1 MQIHLNLQF
10 VLLVVAIGVLATRL
24 SGRAYD
30 AQPRRFVTLCIL
42 CGLLGVA
49 AVGAYFRTPVF
60 AKLLGLQPA
69 AIVEKSVQWLKAF
82 IALAAAGL
90 SLYEVV
96 LIKQKKQRL
105 LPHWAKGIAAA
116 LAVMA
121 VGAYF
126 RFGDL
131 GYSQF
136 YHRWEFYHYYMGSKY
151 NREIGYERLYRCTA
165 VAQAELGQLNEVRA
179 RKLRDLAIDVLS
191 PTQPVLDQPE
201 ECKSHFT
208 PERWEA
214 YKKDVV
220 WFRNSS
226 NLQYWNDM
234 QKDHGYNPPPVWT
247 VMGYFLGSFHAAS
260 DGFFKLLAL
269 LDPLFFVGAFAAV
282 YWAFGWRVCTVA
294 LIFWG
299 CQLPAEYFWTGGAF
313 MRQDWLFYLV
323 LSGCLIR
330 KRYYALGGAAFAYS
344 TLLRVFPGAL
354 IAGWVVVIVAHFWKH
369 KRLAPSHIRLV
380 AGGVAATAI
389 LVSVSIGVAGTH
401 SYAEFWKHINVH
413 NTTPLTNNMGLQT
426 VVSHG
431 LEGRMQVSRDET
443 QLDPFKKW
451 KDMRRERLHAYR
463 FFYAAIVLAIGAALA
478 RVAWRIKSLWIVQA
492 LSLGLLVSIVEVTCY
507 YYSMFILAAFLS
519 RLRKGVEQ
527 VLLVG
532 AAVSQLCVVNPI
544 LAYYYDDRYTAQSV
558 VFCVLGVVLITMYW
572 PPKKAAATALGAGAP
587 PGPALG
593 TPPAGKPSLPS
604 S

>member
-10 VLLVVAIGVLATRL
+10 VLLVLAAGALATHL
-24 SGRAYD
+24 SGGAYD
-30 AQPRRFVTLCIL
+30 TKPRRFVWLCIL
-42 CGLLGVA
+42 CGFLGVA
-49 AVGAYFRTPVF
+49 AVGAYFRTPIF
-60 AKLLGLQPA
+60 AKLLFLQPGS
-69 AIVEKSVQWLKAF
+69 IVERSVQGVNAAV
-82 IALAAAGL
+82 ALAAAGL
-90 SLYEVV
+90 SLYELI
-96 LIKQKKQRL
+96 LIKRKQPLRR
-105 LPHWAKGIAAA
+105 HWVKGVAAA

-131 GYSQF
+131 GYSEF

-151 NREIGYERLYRCTA
+151 NREIGYERLYNCTA
-165 VAQAELGQLNEVRA
+165 IAQSELGMINEVRA
-179 RKLRDLAIDVLS
+179 RKLRDLSIDVLTPS
-191 PTQPVLDQPE
+191 QPVLDHPE
-201 ECKSHFT
+201 ECKKHFT

-214 YKKDVV
+214 YKRDVN
-220 WFRNSS
+220 WFRHSS

-247 VMGYFLGSFHAAS
+247 VMGYFLGSLHPAS

-269 LDPLFFVGAFAAV
+269 LDPLFFAGMFAAV
-282 YWAFGWRVCTVA
+282 YWAFGWRVCSVA

-323 LSGCLIR
+323 LSGCLLR
-330 KRYYALGGAAFAYS
+330 KRHFAWGGAAFAYS

-354 IAGWVVVIVAHFWKH
+354 AFGMAVPIIAHLV
-369 KRLAPSHIRLV
+369 KRKRFAPSHVRFV
-380 AGGVAATAI
+380 GGGLAATVF
-389 LVSVSIGVAGTH
+389 LVSVSIAIAGKD
-401 SYAEFWKHINVH
+401 SYREFWKHINVH

-426 VVSHG
+426 IISHG
-431 LEGRMQVSRDET
+431 LEGRMQVTRDEK

-463 FFYAAIVLAIGAALA
+463 FFYAAIVLAVGLALA
-478 RVAWRIKSLWIVQA
+478 RVAWRSKSLWTVQA

-519 RLRKGVEQ
+519 RLRKDVEQ
-527 VLLVG
+527 VVLL
-532 AAVSQLCVVNPI
+532 AAGISQVVVLNPI
-544 LAYYYDDRYTAQSV
+544 LSYYYDDRYTMQSV
-558 VFCVLGVVLITMYW
+558 VFWVLGLVLISLYW
-572 PPKKAAATALGAGAP
+572 PPKKGAP
-587 PGPALG
+587 
-593 TPPAGKPSLPS
+593 TPSKPSETEAQPAPAS
-604 S
+604 